1 MSEAREVHHT
11 TESVERVEGHAE
23 PDGDEVPPEVAAVVA
38 AEAGVALAETT
49 AAAAELDAAERMRRF
64 EEDAE
69 LWRSEQRAEAEQLRN
84 SLQTLR
90 EVDLNA
96 LNESQVAL
104 ALSMGELSDRMTTLE
119 AHPSLQSTPQASE
132 EASEETGNEEGSRI
146 VGAEGTAGLG
156 PVEASAGGGLEA
168 SLPQTD
174 HPREDREGRKKNHRW
189 I

>member
-1 MSEAREVHHT
+1 MSEAREVHHS
-11 TESVERVEGHAE
+11 TETVERVEGEHRE

-69 LWRSEQRAEAEQLRN
+69 TWRSEQRAEAEQLRN

-90 EVDLNA
+90 EVDLSA
-96 LNESQVAL
+96 LNESQLAL
-104 ALSMGELSDRMTTLE
+104 AVSMGELSDRMTTLE
-119 AHPSLQSTPQASE
+119 AHPSLQSTSETSQEASE
-132 EASEETGNEEGSRI
+132 EASEEGARI

-156 PVEASAGGGLEA
+156 PVEANAGAGLEA
-168 SLPQTD
+168 SSSAENPSN
-174 HPREDREGRKKNHRW
+174 EGREGRRKTHRW

>member
-1 MSEAREVHHT
+1 MSEAREVHHS
-11 TESVERVEGHAE
+11 TETVERVEGEHRE
-23 PDGDEVPPEVAAVVA
+23 PDGDEIPPEVAGVVA
-38 AEAGVALAETT
+38 AEAGVALAKTT

-96 LNESQVAL
+96 LSESQVAL
-104 ALSMGELSDRMTTLE
+104 ALTMGELSDRMTTLE
-119 AHPSLQSTPQASE
+119 AHPSLQSTPP
-132 EASEETGNEEGSRI
+132 ASEETPEASEEEGSRI
-146 VGAEGTAGLG
+146 AGAEGSAAVG

-168 SLPQTD
+168 SSPQTD
-174 HPREDREGRKKNHRW
+174 HPSEVREGRKKNHRW